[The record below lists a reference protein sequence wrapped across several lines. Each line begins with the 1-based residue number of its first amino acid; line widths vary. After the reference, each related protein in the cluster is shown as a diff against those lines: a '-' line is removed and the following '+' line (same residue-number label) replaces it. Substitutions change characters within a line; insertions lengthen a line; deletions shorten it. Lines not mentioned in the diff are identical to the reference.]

1 MHPQRNRKNKT
12 ALITGAAQGTG
23 FALAE
28 HLAEQGYD
36 LLIVDIQED
45 KLCQAAE
52 QLRKNADIEV
62 NCLPLDLSQLDAAE
76 TVYRFCNENQIEVFI
91 LINNAGRFAFD
102 RIADMAANTFNSIL
116 QLHVNTPAKLSKYFG
131 ADMKAR
137 QEGYILFLSS
147 LSAWMPYPYISLYAS
162 TKRFLC
168 TFSRAIHF
176 EFAEYNVGVTTVCPG
191 AVDTDLYEL
200 SDRLRRIARRLGI
213 MIPPDKLAKHALK
226 RMFRKRVTYIPGLFN
241 KVVLPLLLIC
251 PVRLLTFFYKKLF
264 NSERKVWSL
273 QQRK

>member
-1 MHPQRNRKNKT
+1 MYPQRNRKNKT
-12 ALITGAAQGTG
+12 ALLTGAAQGTG
-23 FALAE
+23 YALAE
-28 HLAEQGYD
+28 NLAEQGYD

-45 KLCQAAE
+45 KLCHKAE
-52 QLRKNADIEV
+52 QLRKKYSIEV
-62 NCLPLDLSQLDAAE
+62 KFLALDLSQPDAAE
-76 TVYRFCNENQIEVFI
+76 TVYRFCIDNQIEVYI

-102 RIADMAANTFNSIL
+102 PIADMATDTYNAIL

-162 TKRFLC
+162 TKMFLR

-176 EFAEYNVGVTTVCPG
+176 EFSEYNVGVTTVCPG
-191 AVDTDLYEL
+191 AVDTDFFKL
-200 SDRLRRIARRLGI
+200 SDRWRRVARRLCI
-213 MIPPDKLAKHALK
+213 MISPDKLAKRALK
-226 RMFRKRVTYIPGLFN
+226 RMFRKRITYIPGAFN

-251 PVRLLTFFYKKLF
+251 PVRLLAFLYKKLKF
-264 NSERKVWSL
+264 TL
-273 QQRK
+273 